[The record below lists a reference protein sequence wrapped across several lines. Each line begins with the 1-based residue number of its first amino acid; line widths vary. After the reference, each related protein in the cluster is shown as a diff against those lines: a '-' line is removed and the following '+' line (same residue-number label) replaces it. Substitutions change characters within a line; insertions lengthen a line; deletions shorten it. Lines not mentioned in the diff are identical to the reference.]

1 MPLKVRLQKRKP
13 SEVCEAL
20 VEVLERSGV
29 SETAPSIGIPIV
41 MPDGKTILRGPR
53 INVPRLVGHKKNCF
67 YVRFKGS
74 RKMDSQRLDRSSTQK
89 YIHMAKSISKMLFA
103 RAQLRDMGSASA
115 SIYTFIGDSFEI
127 GEVVAWIFN
136 NEMGGYRMK

>member
-1 MPLKVRLQKRKP
+1 
-13 SEVCEAL
+13 
-20 VEVLERSGV
+20 
-29 SETAPSIGIPIV
+29 

-53 INVPRLVGHKKNCF
+53 INVPELVGHKKTL
-67 YVRFKGS
+67 VSMSDSRS
-74 RKMDSQRLDRSSTQK
+74 RKMDSQRLDRSSTQIYPYGK
-89 YIHMAKSISKMLFA
+89 IDFKMLFA